1 MQPAQQEIQK
11 PSRARPFR
19 SFGPEGSIYALIG
32 PNGAGK
38 TTLIKTLVNI
48 LRPSSGSA
56 SILGIDSRKLSP
68 KEFAQL
74 GYVSENQEMPEW
86 MTVGYLFAQRA
97 VGPLARC
104 IS

>member
-1 MQPAQQEIQK
+1 M
-11 PSRARPFR
+11 FR
-19 SFGPEGSIYALIG
+19 SPKAAFTPSLD
-32 PNGAGK
+32 PTAGK